1 MLLGDGKCWRHSVWE
16 SFSIVLR
23 PSGCFPDNHNCGG
36 LHNPLA
42 IYNGVWT
49 EFAECNSDSRISGL
63 VESDVDGIDRFCR
76 SNLRTLVVI
85 PRPLLLKIPVNLFNH
100 FVPRIIFPEN
110 FSDIFQKKKSIL
122 STNMNPPS
130 TTAKTTLIY
139 LSALTGVNLV
149 LITSSDPTTV
159 VVGYACLILSISS
172 LASFILDQAMLEWLP
187 I

>member
-1 MLLGDGKCWRHSVWE
+1 MRIRRIKKWEMLLGDGKCWRHSVWE

-100 FVPRIIFPEN
+100 FVPRIIFPEK
-110 FSDIFQKKKSIL
+110 FPDIFQKK
-122 STNMNPPS
+122 NQFFPP
-130 TTAKTTLIY
+130 TWTLHQQQQRLLWY
-139 LSALTGVNLV
+139 TWV
-149 LITSSDPTTV
+149 PW
-159 VVGYACLILSISS
+159 
-172 LASFILDQAMLEWLP
+172 QAWTLFW
-187 I
+187 